1 MVLHYNLSVWAEE
14 GSLVTK
20 VACPD
25 CGRSIAMHE
34 LETRTVAQ
42 RNDFRTNYRCPF
54 CRSDINDV
62 GELL

>member
-1 MVLHYNLSVWAEE
+1 
-14 GSLVTK
+14 
-20 VACPD
+20 
-25 CGRSIAMHE
+25 MHE

-42 RNDFRTNYRCPF
+42 RNDFQTSYRCPF